1 MALDGT
7 YSGLT
12 SSVASWMNRT
22 DLATVI
28 PDFVTIVESRI
39 ARDLRLRNQIV
50 TTTLNAVASVQSVA
64 LPTDWLEFENLSV
77 TLTGTP
83 DTNLQY
89 LTIEQIDA
97 KYPNGGGTSRP
108 FVYTIEGPNLLLG
121 PVPDVNYALGVLY
134 YARFASLITAGTN
147 WLMTNFP
154 NVYLY
159 GALREAALFTMN
171 DERAAHWDTLYTK
184 TVKDVQDIDD
194 TASHSGSAIRV
205 KYL

>member
-7 YSGLT
+7 YTGL
-12 SSVASWMNRT
+12 VASISSWMNRT
-22 DLATVI
+22 DLATVV
-28 PDFVTIVESRI
+28 PDFVTVVESRI

-50 TTTLNAVASVQSVA
+50 TSTLTATASVQSVA
-64 LPTDWLEFENLSV
+64 LPADWLEFENLSV

-108 FVYTIEGPNLLLG
+108 FVYTIEGPNILLG
-121 PVPDVNYALGVLY
+121 PMPDVNYTIGILY
-134 YARFASLITAGTN
+134 YARFPSLITAGTN

-171 DERAAHWDTLYTK
+171 DERAAHWDTLYMK

-194 TASHSGSAIRV
+194 QAAHSGSALRV